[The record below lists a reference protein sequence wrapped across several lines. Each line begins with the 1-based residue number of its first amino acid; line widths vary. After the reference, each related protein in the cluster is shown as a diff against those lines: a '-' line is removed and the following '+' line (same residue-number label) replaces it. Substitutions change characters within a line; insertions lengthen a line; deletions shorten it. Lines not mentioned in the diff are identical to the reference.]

1 MPCRLADILVCSV
14 LLLLAG
20 CSRYEN
26 YVAYRNASGVT
37 DGGAPLAGKDAIRNY
52 GCNTCH
58 TIPGVRDAVGVVGP
72 SLNHWANRNL
82 IAGKLPNTPENL
94 MHWIQQPHTIDPHTA
109 MPEMNVTDD
118 DARNIAAY
126 LYTLK

>member
-1 MPCRLADILVCSV
+1 MWPRLAAILIFLG

-20 CSRYEN
+20 CSRYQN
-26 YVAYRNASGVT
+26 YVAYSNPEGVT
-37 DGGAPLAGKDAIRNY
+37 NGGDPQAGKDAIRNY

-72 SLNHWANRNL
+72 SLGHWANRNL
-82 IAGKLPNTPENL
+82 IAGRLPNTPDNL
-94 MHWIQQPHTIDPHTA
+94 VHWIQRPRETDPHTA
-109 MPEMNVTDD
+109 MPQMNVTDD

-126 LYTLK
+126 LYSLK